1 MSRDHKLIF
10 KGTDKQRNYVGG
22 GKDGD
27 TDYIIDCKQGDT
39 VFVTEDKKMELLK
52 DHPTW
57 FVEADLEKPKPPEPE
72 AIIEP
77 DPIDIELVPDLPI
90 SDVDLDLKTNAE
102 LRDIAG
108 TDDRRL
114 SKKKLIKLIESKN

>member
-39 VFVTEDKKMELLK
+39 ICITEDKKAELLK

-57 FVEADLEKPKPPEPE
+57 FVIHL
-72 AIIEP
+72 
-77 DPIDIELVPDLPI
+77 DLPKTDP
-90 SDVDLDLKTNAE
+90 SLSPQLPDKTDQSPKYESMTNAE